1 MPIRLLPE
9 SVASRIAAG
18 EVVERP
24 ASVVKELVENSLD
37 AGSTRVDIETRDGGA
52 SLIRIHDNGT
62 GIPAAEVAL
71 AFRRHAT
78 SKLETADDLEAIATL
93 GFRGEA
99 LSSIAAVSRTTCTT
113 RHASETTGT
122 RLRIDGGAIVS
133 QTSVGRP
140 SGTELIVEDL
150 FYNVPARRKFMRSA
164 QTEKRHI
171 DSFITRYAVAYPRT
185 AFTAVHDG
193 REVLRTPGTGDPR
206 EVLLSIYGADLGS
219 SLLAIA
225 EEFTADQT
233 IRVRGFVG
241 PTTVHR
247 ANRGYITVFIN
258 GRWVEDLRLTY
269 AIIQAYHTLLP
280 VNRFPVAFVLVEM
293 PPGEVDVNVHPAKS
307 EVRFRDADTVFRS
320 VQRAVRATV
329 VNEAPLTTPWMPGE
343 AVHPATDS
351 SARAKLAALRPSQG
365 YITFQTTTGGDAPLP
380 SRSDVRVPT
389 PDGVQTPDGARGLAD
404 TDSRPRAADQVLP
417 PLRIVGQVA
426 TMFIVAEGPDG
437 LYLIDQH
444 AAHERVLYER
454 LLSGAATGAVPR
466 QPLLEPQ
473 MVALPAD
480 EASRLEELLPTLH
493 DLGVEAESFGVNTF
507 LVRAL
512 PAELGLVTAAD
523 LLADVASV
531 QEGRSPIRRH
541 LEESL
546 IRQICKRA
554 AVKAGQILSAQEMDR
569 LVKDL
574 ERTENPR
581 TCPHGRPTIIQIAT
595 EDLARRFGRPGA

>member
-37 AGSTRVDIETRDGGA
+37 AGSTRIDIETKDGGA
-52 SLIRIHDNGT
+52 ALIRIHDNGT

-78 SKLETADDLEAIATL
+78 SKLETADDLEAIETL

-113 RHASETTGT
+113 RHALETTGT
-122 RLRIDGGAIVS
+122 RLRIDGGEIVS

-140 SGTELIVEDL
+140 PGTELIVEDL
-150 FYNVPARRKFMRSA
+150 FYNVPARRKFMRAA
-164 QTEKRHI
+164 QTERRHI
-171 DSFITRYAVAYPRT
+171 DSFVTRYAVAYPRT
-185 AFTAVHDG
+185 AFTAIHDG

-219 SLLAIA
+219 SLLAIPDELTVGQA
-225 EEFTADQT
+225 

-293 PPGEVDVNVHPAKS
+293 LSGDVDVNVHPAKS
-307 EVRFRDADTVFRS
+307 EVRFRDADAVFRS

-329 VNEAPLTTPWMPGE
+329 MNEAPVTTQWMPDE
-343 AVHPATDS
+343 AAQPATDA

-365 YITFQTTTGGDAPLP
+365 HITFPTITG
-380 SRSDVRVPT
+380 
-389 PDGVQTPDGARGLAD
+389 DGAELPTGSQPGAFIAAGPAD
-404 TDSRPRAADQVLP
+404 TDARPRASADHVLP
-417 PLRIVGQVA
+417 PLRIVGQIA

-454 LLSGAATGAVPR
+454 LLSGAATGVVPR

-473 MVALPAD
+473 IVALPAD
-480 EASRLEELLPTLH
+480 EASRLEELLPTLR
-493 DLGVEAESFGVNTF
+493 DLGVEAESFGANTF

-541 LEESL
+541 LEENL

-554 AVKAGQILSAQEMDR
+554 AVKAGQILSMQEMDR

-574 ERTENPR
+574 EHTENPR
-581 TCPHGRPTIIQIAT
+581 TCPHGRPTIVQIAT